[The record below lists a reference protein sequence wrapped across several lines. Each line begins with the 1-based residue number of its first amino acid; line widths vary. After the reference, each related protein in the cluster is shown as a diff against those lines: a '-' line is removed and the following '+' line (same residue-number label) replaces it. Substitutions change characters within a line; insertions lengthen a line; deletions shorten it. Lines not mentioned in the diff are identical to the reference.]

1 MTVLLHEDYIVERG
15 DFKNAGK
22 VSSTIKEKLKRIGID
37 AEILRRISI
46 ACGEAEINMLIHAWG
61 GDISMDVSDDGT
73 VRFVFKDPGPGIP
86 DLDDAMTP
94 GYSTASDDAREM
106 GFGAGMGLPN
116 IKKVSDSFDIASSP
130 EGTTITLGFHL

>member
-1 MTVLLHEDYIVERG
+1 MTVLLHEEFVVTRG
-15 DFKNAGK
+15 DYKNAGS
-22 VSSTIKEKLKRIGID
+22 VSSAIKDKLRTIGID
-37 AEILRRISI
+37 AKILRRISI
-46 ACGEAEINMLIHAWG
+46 ACYEAEINMLIHAWG
-61 GDISMDVSDDGT
+61 GLITMDVSDDGT

-94 GYSTASDDAREM
+94 GFSTASDDAREM

-116 IKKVSDSFDIASSP
+116 IRKVSDDFDIQSSL

>member
-1 MTVLLHEDYIVERG
+1 MTVLLHEEFVVTRG
-15 DFKNAGK
+15 DYKNAGS
-22 VSSTIKEKLKRIGID
+22 VSSAIKDKLRTIGID
-37 AEILRRISI
+37 AKILRRISL
-46 ACGEAEINMLIHAWG
+46 ACYEAEINMLIHAWG
-61 GDISMDVSDDGT
+61 GLITMDVSDDGT

-94 GYSTASDDAREM
+94 GFSTASDDAREM

-116 IKKVSDSFDIASSP
+116 IRKVSDDFDIQSSP